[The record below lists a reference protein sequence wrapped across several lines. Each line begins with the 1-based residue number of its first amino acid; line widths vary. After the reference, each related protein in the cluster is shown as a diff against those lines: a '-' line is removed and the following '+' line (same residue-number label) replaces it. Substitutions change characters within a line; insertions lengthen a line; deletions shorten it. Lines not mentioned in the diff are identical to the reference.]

1 MAGAT
6 ATPATT
12 ETADVI
18 VIGGGMVGGAIGY
31 GLAARGVSTLIL
43 DEGDEAFRAA
53 RGNFGLVWVQTKGFG
68 MQRYAEW
75 TRESADLWPD
85 FAEELR
91 DGTAVNVGYEKPG
104 GLILC
109 LDEAELE
116 KAARTNAMMNQQAG
130 PIGYDARMLD
140 RAEVQALLPEARLG
154 PDVIGASYCPHD
166 GHTNPLYLLRGLHS
180 GFEAAGG
187 RYRPGHRVETI
198 RREGGA
204 FEIVTS
210 RGRFSAAKVVLAA
223 GHGIPRLAAQVGLDV
238 PTKPER
244 GQVLV
249 TERLRRVLPMPMG
262 SIRQT
267 QEGTV
272 MLGVSNEDV
281 GFDDRTTPDVTAAIA
296 ARACRI
302 LPELKGVRLLRT
314 WAALR
319 VLPPDRFPIYDESE
333 SHPGAFVATMH
344 SGVTLAAVHARRL
357 APWIAEGEVP
367 PDFDRFSARRFGG
380 KDTHAASPH

>member
-1 MAGAT
+1 MAGASP
-6 ATPATT
+6 PATAV
-12 ETADVI
+12 ESADTI
-18 VIGGGMVGGAIGY
+18 VVGGGMVGAAIGY
-31 GLAARGVSTLIL
+31 GLAKLGVAALIL

-75 TRESADLWPD
+75 TRESADLWPG

-91 DGTAVNVGYEKPG
+91 DGTAIDVGYEKPG

-109 LDEAELE
+109 LDEAEME
-116 KAARTNAMMNQQAG
+116 KAARMNAMMNQQAG
-130 PIGYDARMLD
+130 AIGYDARMLD
-140 RAEVQALLPEARLG
+140 RAEVEALLPEARLG

-166 GHTNPLYLLRGLHS
+166 GHTNPLYLLRGLHA
-180 GFEAAGG
+180 GFLAAGG

-198 RREGGA
+198 RREGGGFA
-204 FEIVTS
+204 IETG
-210 RGRFSAAKVVLAA
+210 RGRFAASKIVLAA
-223 GHGIPRLAAQVGLDV
+223 GHGIPDLAAQVGLRV
-238 PTKPER
+238 PTRPER

-281 GFDDRTTPDVTAAIA
+281 GFDDRTTADVTSAIA

-302 LPELKGVRLLRT
+302 LPELKSVRLLRT
-314 WAALR
+314 WGALR

-357 APWIAEGEVP
+357 AHWIAEGETP
-367 PDFDRFSARRFGG
+367 PDFDRFSARRFRGE
-380 KDTHAASPH
+380 DEHAASPH